1 MDCLLLRHG
10 IAMDREAWK
19 GQEAQRPLTPKGA
32 EKTRAVVSG
41 LLRLGLDPTHLL
53 SSPFTRALD
62 TARFLREAFHLRGE
76 VQVCDEL
83 LPDAPP
89 DKLFPVLAS
98 LPEDACVVCVGHEPN
113 LGHAAGFMLV
123 GTTVAGLSL
132 KKAGACYI
140 RFDDLPRA
148 GRGAL
153 QWWMTPAQLR
163 KLRLKKD

>member
-10 IAMDREAWK
+10 IAVDREAWK

-53 SSPFTRALD
+53 SSPFARALD
-62 TARFLREAFHLRGE
+62 TAKFLRDAFHMRGE

-113 LGHAAGFMLV
+113 LGLAAGVMLF
-123 GTTVAGLSL
+123 GRPAPGLSL
-132 KKAGACYI
+132 KKAGACCI
-140 RFDDLPRA
+140 RFDDGPKA
-148 GRGAL
+148 GKGAL
-153 QWWMTPAQLR
+153 WWWLTPDQLR
-163 KLRLKKD
+163 RLRKP